1 MPWGRL
7 RVWDTGKG
15 RTILAI
21 HGLGGSGRYWQ
32 GLAEKLGEGWRVV
45 APDLAGFGR
54 SDKPGVRYDRDL
66 HLGSLDAV
74 VTELVGGEPLTVV
87 CHSIGGVIGAL
98 WAAENHERVERF
110 ALAAAPFPSAA
121 GSTYSGSYRP
131 RRIARFAVGT
141 LRTAWPILSF
151 PVSVARGYPREVV
164 RDYGRQ
170 TIPARLGTLNSFLY
184 DPELKQLMGSARPRL
199 MMPALLAHAH
209 DDRTVLAA
217 DQQRWAAFLPHADV
231 VELPTGAHQFLLTQG
246 FEPLVSWL
254 EAAGMF

>member
-7 RVWDTGKG
+7 RVWDGGTG
-15 RTILAI
+15 RAVLAI

-32 GLAEKLGEGWRVV
+32 GMSEKLGDGWRVV
-45 APDLAGFGR
+45 APDLAGFGH

-74 VTELVGGEPLTVV
+74 VAELIGGEPVTVV

-98 WAAENHERVERF
+98 WAAQNHQNIERL
-110 ALAAAPFPSAA
+110 ALAAAPFPTAA
-121 GSTYSGSYRP
+121 GSVYSSSYRP
-131 RRIARFAVGT
+131 RPFARLAVGT

-164 RDYGRQ
+164 RDFGRQ

-184 DPELKQLMGSARPRL
+184 DPELKEVMDAARGRL
-199 MMPALLAHAH
+199 SIPTLLAHAH

-217 DQQRWAAFLPHADV
+217 DQQKWASFLPHAETIEV
-231 VELPTGAHQFLLTQG
+231 RSGGHQFLLTQG
-246 FEPLVSWL
+246 FEPLASWL
-254 EAAGMF
+254 V